1 MLKYF
6 FLFLSTTIQISA
18 IGQDLIIKNINI
30 LTYEN
35 NFKPYLGH
43 IEIDKG
49 KITKVKEGHPKNEK
63 AIKVIDGKNKY
74 LIPGFI
80 DSHNHIN
87 VVPGLSSE
95 QEKKYPE
102 LVKNYRKQ
110 LPHSYLY
117 HGFTTIVDLFTTDED
132 IIKSFKSNKQHPD
145 LYTCGGAAAEYQGYP
160 MIYFPESE
168 KLKNVPN
175 FINSHNRDEE
185 EKHSPKNA
193 IKGIIERN
201 GIVVKTHYESGFSP
215 NKKLPVPSEKNLKLL
230 IKEAH
235 KNNLPVLIH
244 ANSLESFQMAINVGA
259 DGFAHGLWKWQTKS
273 ENDKIPLAVKIV
285 LDQVIL
291 NKMAYQP
298 TTQVMKGLVSL
309 FDSNYLNDPL
319 LEKVISK
326 NLIQFYK
333 SNDGKWF
340 EKEITSESNKSDMEN
355 VYNNG
360 IQSLSYINKNNGFL
374 IFGSDTPSAPI
385 YSNPPGLNGYYE
397 IQNWIKAG
405 VSHKRLLEALTINNA
420 KFLKLQNKIGSI
432 QEGKIAN
439 LVLLNKNP
447 LEEIEAYNDIDSI
460 ILHGEIHKREI
471 FEMNKNDS

>member
-1 MLKYF
+1 M
-6 FLFLSTTIQISA
+6 
-18 IGQDLIIKNINI
+18 
-30 LTYEN
+30 
-35 NFKPYLGH
+35 
-43 IEIDKG
+43 
-49 KITKVKEGHPKNEK
+49 
-63 AIKVIDGKNKY
+63 
-74 LIPGFI
+74 
-80 DSHNHIN
+80 
-87 VVPGLSSE
+87 
-95 QEKKYPE
+95 
-102 LVKNYRKQ
+102 
-110 LPHSYLY
+110 
-117 HGFTTIVDLFTTDED
+117 
-132 IIKSFKSNKQHPD
+132 
-145 LYTCGGAAAEYQGYP
+145 
-160 MIYFPESE
+160 
-168 KLKNVPN
+168 
-175 FINSHNRDEE
+175 
-185 EKHSPKNA
+185 
-193 IKGIIERN
+193 
-201 GIVVKTHYESGFSP
+201 
-215 NKKLPVPSEKNLKLL
+215 
-230 IKEAH
+230 
-235 KNNLPVLIH
+235 
-244 ANSLESFQMAINVGA
+244 
-259 DGFAHGLWKWQTKS
+259 S